1 MTGALLPLTLA
12 PVTLIRGTCLVG
24 FPGLMRDLGA
34 DPEPV
39 LRASGIPL
47 DAVGDIDSFVGYSRV
62 MAVLESAAR
71 VTDAPDFGLQLAQRQ
86 DIDILGPVSAAALS
100 APTVGEGIEAIGR
113 YLAFYSRG
121 LRVSLTAT
129 DHPGRVRLGL
139 AFVVEN
145 PPAHRQTTE
154 LTLGLTLKILRLLS
168 GSRPLC
174 VHVPHDPV
182 SAPDSYERHYG
193 AHVRFAEPSMGFTL
207 RARDLDGPLGQGGE
221 LHRCVTHYLDRA
233 LADEH
238 PPGGE
243 SDLVASVTTL
253 VRHLLPTRRLTIGV
267 VAAHLALHPKT
278 LQRQLTAQGHTFDQL
293 VDSVRRDVAGKLLRD
308 TDMPLGQISGLL
320 GYSEQSTF
328 SRRCRHWFAASPR
341 AARLAL
347 RVSAEV
353 N

>member
-1 MTGALLPLTLA
+1 M
-12 PVTLIRGTCLVG
+12 TLIRGTCLVG

-39 LRASGIPL
+39 LRASGIPV
-47 DAVGDIDSFVGYSRV
+47 DAVGDIDSFVGYANV
-62 MAVLESAAR
+62 MDALESAAR
-71 VTDAPDFGLQLAQRQ
+71 VSGARDFGLQLAQRQ
-86 DIDILGPVSAAALS
+86 DLDILGPVSAVALS

-121 LRVSLTAT
+121 LRVSLAAT
-129 DHPGRVRLGL
+129 DHPERVRLGL
-139 AFVVEN
+139 AFMLED

-154 LTLGLTLKILRLLS
+154 LTLGLTLKIMRLLS

-174 VHVPHDPV
+174 VHVPHDPL
-182 SAPDSYERHYG
+182 SAPDTYEGHLG
-193 AHVRFAEPSMGFTL
+193 AQVRFAEPLMGFTL
-207 RARDLDGPLGQGGE
+207 RTRDLDGPLGHGGE
-221 LHRCVTHYLDRA
+221 LHRCVTSYLDRA
-233 LADEH
+233 LADEPH
-238 PPGGE
+238 SDE
-243 SDLVASVTTL
+243 RSDLVASVTTL
-253 VRHLLPTRRLTIGV
+253 VRHLLPTRRLMIGV

-278 LQRQLTAQGHTFDQL
+278 LQRQLAARGHTFDEL
-293 VDSVRRDVAGKLLRD
+293 VDSVRRDVAVKLLRD
-308 TDMPLGQISGLL
+308 TEMPLGQISGLL

-328 SRRCRHWFAASPR
+328 SRRCRHWFSASPR